1 MTNFSQADDIDLL
14 GLLLEEEGIEL
25 EIKEVVPRVGSTE
38 APTSFQQRRLWFLYE
53 LEPTS
58 SAYNIC
64 SIFDL
69 KGTLN
74 ITALRVAFKQ
84 LQQRHESLRTTFMDV
99 DGEPWQKIHANSATE
114 LRLEDWS
121 NDRSEDKIPEIIAE
135 IARHESDHQFNLQT
149 GPLIRAQLFKIE
161 SKQHILSIN
170 LHHIIADAWSV
181 GIILEEIAML
191 YQAEISKTPMAL
203 PELKFQY
210 TDYALWQKGN
220 FQNSNILEKSLT
232 YWEKQLAQLPTLQFP
247 LDFPR
252 PRLQTFRGG
261 LIKFEISKET
271 TNRIRNFIVKEGAT
285 LFMFLMAVFQTLLS
299 RYTGQ
304 EDIAVGTSIAN
315 RPSDSENL
323 IGFFVNMLVIRTNL
337 ADEPNFNSLLKT
349 VKKTILS
356 AFEHKEIPFET
367 LVEKLNLPRDT
378 SRNPLFQIAFTLL
391 NAPKPQFGTGDLE
404 VCILATQEAAR
415 FDLELFITETEDT
428 LNGAVSYNIDL
439 LKRETVERL
448 ARHFCQLLE
457 SVLAQPEIPVS
468 RLPFLL
474 SEEIAVLAP
483 SQPAQTFP
491 VHFCLHDIF
500 TEQAKLRPQQ
510 TALIFG
516 QERLTYSEVNYR
528 ANQLAHYLMRVGV
541 KPEARVGLWLSRS
554 LDLVIGIIAILK
566 AGGVYVPFDPNYPRD
581 RITYMLEDSQ
591 IRVLLTHSEFE
602 AQIPFEFTN
611 NTNNVSNTNNNI
623 LTIFIDKYKS
633 EFTQVVTTEPEVLI
647 LPDNAAYIIY
657 TSGSTGKPKGVV
669 VTHRHVVRL
678 MLSTEKWFKF
688 NAKDVWTLFHSCA
701 FDFSVWEIWGALFYG
716 GVLVIV
722 PYLISRSPEEFYNLL
737 CEEKVTVLNQTPSA
751 FQQLIQAEST
761 LCREGEL
768 ELRYVIFGG
777 EALDLASLE
786 PWFERHDDQF
796 PLLVNMYGIT
806 ETTVHVTYLPL
817 TFKDVKKG
825 SGSLIGKQIPDLS
838 LYILDR
844 HLQPVPIGVVG
855 EMYVGGAG
863 VTRGY
868 FHRPQLTAER
878 MIPNPFATNDLT
890 SVRLYKTGDLARFL
904 DNGNIEYIGRND
916 HQVKI
921 RGFRIELG
929 EIEALIKSH
938 PEVRDALVIAR
949 EESKED
955 VRLDAYII
963 PINQIANTETLTQEQ
978 TQEWQ
983 YTFNDTYN
991 ITSGETEEDF
1001 NIIGWNSSYSN
1012 QPIPGVEMRQW
1023 LNNTL
1028 LRIQSLKPR
1037 KVLEIGCG
1045 TGMIL
1050 LNIAPQVESYW
1061 GTDFSQAAIN
1071 RLDTIVKNRSLKNV
1085 NLLTREAID
1094 FSEIPTG
1101 YFDTVVINSV
1111 AQYFPS
1117 IEYLQQV
1124 IKSVWQLLKTG
1135 GSLFIGDN
1143 RNLSLSNYFYASVA
1157 YFQANDNTDCE
1168 TFKTQVRRIAKKE
1181 NELIIAPHFFTDLRK
1196 SFPDLTAVEIQ
1207 IKSENNENEL
1217 TKYRYDV
1224 ILHKLGISTEQ
1235 PPEIIWRDWETD
1247 NLQLT
1252 DLKQQVIEMRSIGWH
1267 SVPNGRLSKD
1277 AAIYQWMLKN
1287 SHENEQKTIGELR
1300 TVLNNIHEP
1309 KGFNPADFYAIAEE
1323 IGLEV
1328 SISYSPGKVDCFDV
1342 CFYPAGSGKS
1352 MAPSMPIVNDLLG
1365 RDNHP
1370 SWIDPLKNRLTK
1382 LLISQLKQR
1391 LEEKLPEYMCP
1402 SAFMIL
1408 ENFPLTPSGKL
1419 DRRALPIPDRDLIIN
1434 QQSLVPPKTP
1444 TEYKLS
1450 QLWMDVLGIDKIGV
1464 TEDFFHLGGHS
1475 LLATKL
1481 VSRIREE
1488 FNVALP
1494 LRSIFEYS
1502 TIARLGDEIDCLID
1516 VNTTKT
1522 GPEDIIPVSNR
1533 ENLPLSFSQS
1543 RLWFLDLLEK
1553 ENAAYNISVA
1563 FRLEGDLNVD
1573 ALQESWQNI
1582 IQRHE
1587 VLRTTFDNVQG
1598 SPIQIVHD
1606 WSELKL
1612 TIRNLSCLD
1621 FQTQQETLRKSIQEV
1636 VITPFNLN
1644 QLPLLRIHLYQLSAD
1659 VSVLLLVIHHIIAD
1673 GWSLGVMVKELS
1685 LFYTAICQRNIPS
1698 IPPLSIQ
1705 YGDFANW
1712 QREVFQKTQLPIQLA
1727 YWKQKLTGANQILE
1741 LPTDY
1746 PRSPI
1751 PSYQGSAV
1759 NFAINPQTTQE
1770 FKKLCESQG
1779 ATLFMGLLAVFSIL
1793 LMRYSGQ
1800 EDLLIGTPIA
1810 NRNRK
1815 QTEDLIGFFVNT
1827 LVIRNNLSGNPNF
1840 INLLSITKEETL
1852 QAYAHQ
1858 DVPFEKIV
1866 EEINP
1871 QRNLSQ
1877 HPLFQVMFVWQNAPM
1892 NKLELPNLQLSPWR
1906 LEQRLAKFDLTLL
1919 MTETEQGIDGT
1930 WEYRTD
1936 LFAPETINRM
1946 IGHFETLL
1954 KGIIAEP
1961 QKPITHLPILTS
1973 HEKNQLLFQW
1983 NQTQF
1988 EYPLY
1993 QQNKCLHQLFELQV
2007 EKTPNNVAV
2016 VFKNQSLT
2024 YFQLNQRANQLA
2036 HYLQAKGIGPET
2048 LVGVCL
2054 ERSEQLIISILAV
2067 LKAGGA
2073 YVPIDPAYPSDRL
2086 EFLFQDSGIVLL
2098 ITQRKVIS
2106 QLPECG
2112 AEIIILE
2119 DIAKQIE
2126 GNNSQTPAVNILP
2139 ENAAYVIYTSG
2150 STGKPKGCIVTH
2162 ANVIRLFNS
2171 TTTWFNFHSEDIWT
2185 LFHSYAFDFS
2195 VWEMWGG
2202 LLYGGQVVV
2211 VPHWTVRSPKD
2222 FLQML
2227 ATHKV
2232 TVLNQTPSAFKQIIS
2247 VVQQKPEKLSLRYV
2261 IFGGEALELADLQPW
2276 IELYG
2281 DMQPELINMYGI
2293 TETTVHVTYRPITQK
2308 DIINNLN
2315 YRASVIGQSIPD
2327 LELYIL
2333 DENLDPTPI
2342 GVAGEIYIGGA
2353 GVTRG
2358 YLQQPGLTAQRFIPH
2373 VHSKNPGSRLYRSG
2387 DLARHLP
2394 DGEIQY
2400 LGRADQQIK
2409 IRGFRIELGEIE
2421 AVLAQHPNVLN
2432 AVVVVSGDSSATN
2445 SLIAYYVSTEKQF
2458 TSSGVLRDF
2467 LKEKLPDYMIPN
2479 SFIVLDHLPMTP
2491 NGKID
2496 RKLLAGLNINRTF
2509 DAHQHVSPR
2518 TLLEY
2523 KLVEIW
2529 EEILQVRPIGVTEN
2543 FFDLGGHSLLA
2554 IRLIAA
2560 IEQKLKC
2567 NLPVVS
2573 LFREGTIEKIA
2584 LLLDQDHQKASNHS
2598 DILIPLQTQGDLLP
2612 LFLVHQAG
2620 GYGLSYSVLAEKL
2633 AVGMGKKLPIYAIQS
2648 PGLDGK
2654 QSPLESIEEMANTY
2668 IHTIREIQ
2676 PHGPYLLGGH
2686 SLGGLIAFAM
2696 ASQLEAMGEQIE
2708 RVLIIDTHP
2717 PMPTDETIAS
2727 LEDNAGIICFMVE
2740 QIALF
2745 FNKNVTI
2752 NYQTIS
2758 SLDQDSQLDYVA
2770 QTLEQHNLIPPNS
2783 GNSLI
2788 ARLIKVYKANLR
2800 ASVVYQPPVNRS
2812 NITLF
2817 ITPSLAAKFP
2827 NDPTVGWQKLTTQ
2840 KVQVCR
2846 VMGEHQTMLKEPE
2859 VENLVTEIMAT
2870 LVNTP

>member
-483 SQPAQTFP
+483 SQPAQTFS

-806 ETTVHVTYLPL
+806 ETTVHVTYLPV

-890 SVRLYKTGDLARFL
+890 SARLYKTGDLARFL

-929 EIEALIKSH
+929 EIEAVIKSH

-991 ITSGETEEDF
+991 ITSGEPEEDF

-1012 QPIPGVEMRQW
+1012 QPIPAVEMRQW

-1028 LRIQSLKPR
+1028 LRIRSLKPR

-1050 LNIAPQVESYW
+1050 LNIAPEVQSYW

-1071 RLDTIVKNRSLKNV
+1071 RLATVVENRSLKNV

-1181 NELIIAPHFFTDLRK
+1181 NELILAPHFFTDLRK

-1267 SVPNGRLSKD
+1267 SIPNGRLSKD

-1543 RLWFLDLLEK
+1543 RLWFLDLLGK

-2036 HYLQAKGIGPET
+2036 HYLQSRGVRPDV
-2048 LVGVCL
+2048 LVGICM
-2054 ERSEQLIISILAV
+2054 ERSLEMVIGLLGI

-2073 YVPIDPAYPSDRL
+2073 YVPMDSNYPRERL
-2086 EFLFQDSGIVLL
+2086 DFMLVDAGISLL
-2098 ITQRKVIS
+2098 LTQENQVTT
-2106 QLPECG
+2106 L
-2112 AEIIILE
+2112 
-2119 DIAKQIE
+2119 D
-2126 GNNSQTPAVNILP
+2126 ILP
-2139 ENAAYVIYTSG
+2139 PHQIICLDKEWQVIAQEDTHNPSTNLVVENLAYLIYTSG
-2150 STGKPKGCIVTH
+2150 STGQPKGVMI
-2162 ANVIRLFNS
+2162 S
-2171 TTTWFNFHSEDIWT
+2171 HSAICNHMLWMQKTFSFGEREKVLQKT
-2185 LFHSYAFDFS
+2185 PFSFDAS
-2195 VWEMWGG
+2195 VWEFYAP
-2202 LLYGGQVVV
+2202 LLTGGQLIIAE
-2211 VPHWTVRSPKD
+2211 KD
-2222 FLQML
+2222 G
-2227 ATHKV
+2227 HKDVSYLLKLICEQQV
-2232 TVLNQTPSAFKQIIS
+2232 TVLQMVPSLLQMFLEYGEI
-2247 VVQQKPEKLSLRYV
+2247 ENCHSLTH
-2261 IFGGEALELADLQPW
+2261 IFCGGEALPVAMVENLLSKLNVNFHNLYGPTEACIDATFLSFTKENNHYIKQNMLPIGRPIANTQTYVLDAHLQP
-2276 IELYG
+2276 
-2281 DMQPELINMYGI
+2281 
-2293 TETTVHVTYRPITQK
+2293 VPIG
-2308 DIINNLN
+2308 
-2315 YRASVIGQSIPD
+2315 VPG
-2327 LELYIL
+2327 ELYI
-2333 DENLDPTPI
+2333 
-2342 GVAGEIYIGGA
+2342 GGMGLA
-2353 GVTRG
+2353 RG
-2358 YLQQPGLTAQRFIPH
+2358 YCQLPQLTRDKFIAHPF
-2373 VHSKNPGSRLYRSG
+2373 SDNPDSRLYKTG
-2387 DLARHLP
+2387 DLVRYLP
-2394 DGEIQY
+2394 DGNIEFI
-2400 LGRADQQIK
+2400 GRIDHQVK

-2421 AVLAQHPNVLN
+2421 AVLTQHPNVLN
-2432 AVVVVSGDSSATN
+2432 AVVVISGDSSATN

-2584 LLLDQDHQKASNHS
+2584 LLSDQDHQKASNHS

-2620 GYGLSYSVLAEKL
+2620 GYGLSYSVIAEKL

-2668 IHTIREIQ
+2668 INTIREIQ

>member
-483 SQPAQTFP
+483 SQPAQTFS

-806 ETTVHVTYLPL
+806 ETTVHVTYLPV

-890 SVRLYKTGDLARFL
+890 SARLYKTGDLARFL

-929 EIEALIKSH
+929 EIEAVIKSH

-991 ITSGETEEDF
+991 ITSGEPEEDF

-1012 QPIPGVEMRQW
+1012 QPIPAVEMRQW

-1028 LRIQSLKPR
+1028 LRIRSLKPR

-1050 LNIAPQVESYW
+1050 LNIAPEVQSYW

-1071 RLDTIVKNRSLKNV
+1071 RLATVVENRSLKNV

-1181 NELIIAPHFFTDLRK
+1181 NELILAPHFFTDLRK

-1267 SVPNGRLSKD
+1267 SIPNGRLSKD

-1543 RLWFLDLLEK
+1543 RLWFLDLLGK

-2036 HYLQAKGIGPET
+2036 HYLQSRGVRPDV
-2048 LVGVCL
+2048 LVGICM
-2054 ERSEQLIISILAV
+2054 ERSLEMVIGLLGI

-2073 YVPIDPAYPSDRL
+2073 YVPMDSNYPRERL
-2086 EFLFQDSGIVLL
+2086 DFMLVDAGISLL
-2098 ITQRKVIS
+2098 LTQENQVTT
-2106 QLPECG
+2106 L
-2112 AEIIILE
+2112 
-2119 DIAKQIE
+2119 D
-2126 GNNSQTPAVNILP
+2126 ILP
-2139 ENAAYVIYTSG
+2139 PHQIICLDKEWQVIAQEDTHNPSTNLVVENLAYLIYTSG
-2150 STGKPKGCIVTH
+2150 STGQPKGVMI
-2162 ANVIRLFNS
+2162 S
-2171 TTTWFNFHSEDIWT
+2171 HSAICNHMLWMQKTFSFGEREKVLQKT
-2185 LFHSYAFDFS
+2185 PFSFDAS
-2195 VWEMWGG
+2195 VWEFYAP
-2202 LLYGGQVVV
+2202 LLTGGQLIIAE
-2211 VPHWTVRSPKD
+2211 KD
-2222 FLQML
+2222 G
-2227 ATHKV
+2227 HKDVSYLLKLICEQQV
-2232 TVLNQTPSAFKQIIS
+2232 TVLQMVPSLLQMFLEYGEI
-2247 VVQQKPEKLSLRYV
+2247 ENCHSLTH
-2261 IFGGEALELADLQPW
+2261 IFCGGEALPVAMVENLLSKLNVNFHNLYGPTEACIDATFLSFTKENNHYIKQNMLPIGRPIANTQTYVLDAHLQP
-2276 IELYG
+2276 
-2281 DMQPELINMYGI
+2281 
-2293 TETTVHVTYRPITQK
+2293 VPIG
-2308 DIINNLN
+2308 
-2315 YRASVIGQSIPD
+2315 VPG
-2327 LELYIL
+2327 ELYI
-2333 DENLDPTPI
+2333 
-2342 GVAGEIYIGGA
+2342 GGMGLA
-2353 GVTRG
+2353 RG
-2358 YLQQPGLTAQRFIPH
+2358 YCQLPQLTRDKFIAHPF
-2373 VHSKNPGSRLYRSG
+2373 SDNPDSRLYKTG
-2387 DLARHLP
+2387 DLVRYLP
-2394 DGEIQY
+2394 DGNIEFI
-2400 LGRADQQIK
+2400 GRIDHQVK

-2421 AVLAQHPNVLN
+2421 AVLTQHPNVLN
-2432 AVVVVSGDSSATN
+2432 AVVVISGDSSATN

-2529 EEILQVRPIGVTEN
+2529 EEILQVSPISVTEN

-2668 IHTIREIQ
+2668 INTIREIQ

-2740 QIALF
+2740 QIALH
-2745 FNKNVTI
+2745 FNKSVTI
-2752 NYQTIS
+2752 DYQTLS

-2770 QTLEQHNLIPPNS
+2770 RTLQTHNLIPPNS

-2812 NITLF
+2812 NITL
-2817 ITPSLAAKFP
+2817 
-2827 NDPTVGWQKLTTQ
+2827 
-2840 KVQVCR
+2840 
-2846 VMGEHQTMLKEPE
+2846 
-2859 VENLVTEIMAT
+2859 
-2870 LVNTP
+2870 

>member
-602 AQIPFEFTN
+602 AQIPFDF
-611 NTNNVSNTNNNI
+611 TNNNI

-633 EFTQVVTTEPEVLI
+633 EFTQEVTTEPEVLI

-1309 KGFNPADFYAIAEE
+1309 KGFNPADFYAIAQE
-1323 IGLEV
+1323 IGSEV

-1342 CFYPAGSGKS
+1342 CFYPVSHKKF
-1352 MAPSMPIVNDLLG
+1352 MVPSMPIINDLSDSLD
-1365 RDNHP
+1365 RDDHP
-1370 SWIDPLKNRLTK
+1370 YWIDPLQSRFTK
-1382 LLISQLKQR
+1382 FLISQLKQR

-1419 DRRALPIPDRDLIIN
+1419 DRRALPIPDRDLTIN
-1434 QQSLVPPKTP
+1434 QQSLVLPKTP
-1444 TEYKLS
+1444 TEQKLS

-1502 TIARLGDEIDCLID
+1502 TIARLGDEIDCLIN

-1563 FRLEGDLNVD
+1563 FHLEGDLNVD
-1573 ALQESWQNI
+1573 ALRESWQNI

-1587 VLRTTFDNVQG
+1587 VLRTTFDNLQG
-1598 SPIQIVHD
+1598 SPIQTVHD
-1606 WSELKL
+1606 WLELKL
-1612 TIRNLSCLD
+1612 TITNLSCLD
-1621 FQTQQETLRKSIQEV
+1621 FQTQQETLRRSIQEV
-1636 VITPFNLN
+1636 VITPFNLK
-1644 QLPLLRIHLYQLSAD
+1644 QLPLLRIHLYQLSD
-1659 VSVLLLVIHHIIAD
+1659 NISVLLLVIHHIIAD

-1759 NFAINPQTTQE
+1759 NFAVDQQTTQE

-1779 ATLFMGLLAVFSIL
+1779 ATLFMGLLVVFSIL

-1840 INLLSITKEETL
+1840 INLLSRTKEETL

-1892 NKLELPNLQLSPWR
+1892 NKLELPNLQLAPWR

-1936 LFAPETINRM
+1936 LFALETINRM

-1961 QKPITHLPILTS
+1961 QKPITHLPVLTS

-2036 HYLQAKGIGPET
+2036 HYLQSRGVRPDV
-2048 LVGVCL
+2048 LVGICM
-2054 ERSEQLIISILAV
+2054 ERSLEMVIGLLGI

-2073 YVPIDPAYPSDRL
+2073 YVPMDSNYPRERL
-2086 EFLFQDSGIVLL
+2086 DFMLVDAGISLL
-2098 ITQRKVIS
+2098 LTQENQVTT
-2106 QLPECG
+2106 L
-2112 AEIIILE
+2112 
-2119 DIAKQIE
+2119 D
-2126 GNNSQTPAVNILP
+2126 ILP
-2139 ENAAYVIYTSG
+2139 PHQIICLDKEWQVIAQEDTHNPSTNLVVENLAYLIYTSG
-2150 STGKPKGCIVTH
+2150 STGQPKGVMI
-2162 ANVIRLFNS
+2162 S
-2171 TTTWFNFHSEDIWT
+2171 HSAICNHMLWMQKTFSFGEREKVLQKT
-2185 LFHSYAFDFS
+2185 PFSFDAS
-2195 VWEMWGG
+2195 VWEFYAP
-2202 LLYGGQVVV
+2202 LLTGGQLIIAE
-2211 VPHWTVRSPKD
+2211 KD
-2222 FLQML
+2222 G
-2227 ATHKV
+2227 HKDVSYLLKLICEQQV
-2232 TVLNQTPSAFKQIIS
+2232 TVLQMVPSLLQMFLEYGEI
-2247 VVQQKPEKLSLRYV
+2247 ENCHSLTH
-2261 IFGGEALELADLQPW
+2261 IFCGGEALPVAMVENLLSKLNVNFHNLYGPTEACIDATFLSFTKENNHYIKQNMLPIGRPIANTQTYVLDAHLQP
-2276 IELYG
+2276 
-2281 DMQPELINMYGI
+2281 
-2293 TETTVHVTYRPITQK
+2293 VPIG
-2308 DIINNLN
+2308 
-2315 YRASVIGQSIPD
+2315 VPG
-2327 LELYIL
+2327 ELYI
-2333 DENLDPTPI
+2333 
-2342 GVAGEIYIGGA
+2342 GGMGLA
-2353 GVTRG
+2353 RG
-2358 YLQQPGLTAQRFIPH
+2358 YCQLPQLTRDKFIAHPF
-2373 VHSKNPGSRLYRSG
+2373 SDNPDSRLYKTG
-2387 DLARHLP
+2387 DLVRYLP
-2394 DGEIQY
+2394 DGNIEFI
-2400 LGRADQQIK
+2400 GRIDHQVK

-2421 AVLAQHPNVLN
+2421 AVLTQHPNVLN
-2432 AVVVVSGDSSATN
+2432 AVVVISGDSSATN
-2445 SLIAYYVSTEKQF
+2445 SLIAYCLSTEKQF

-2479 SFIVLDHLPMTP
+2479 SFIVLDHLTMTP

-2496 RKLLAGLNINRTF
+2496 RKLLAGLNINRNF

-2529 EEILQVRPIGVTEN
+2529 EEILQVSPISVTEN

-2800 ASVVYQPPVNRS
+2800 ASLVYQPPVNRS

>member
-210 TDYALWQKGN
+210 TDYALWEKGN

-439 LKRETVERL
+439 LKRETVERV
-448 ARHFCQLLE
+448 ARHFCQLLD

-483 SQPAQTFP
+483 SQPTQTFP

-500 TEQAKLRPQQ
+500 TQQAKLRPQQ

-516 QERLTYSEVNYR
+516 QERLTYLEVNER
-528 ANQLAHYLMRVGV
+528 ANQLAHYLMHVGV

-566 AGGVYVPFDPNYPRD
+566 AGGVYVPFDPNYPKD

-1181 NELIIAPHFFTDLRK
+1181 NELILAPHFFTDLRK

-1267 SVPNGRLSKD
+1267 SIPNGRLSKD

-1402 SAFMIL
+1402 SSFMIL

-2036 HYLQAKGIGPET
+2036 HYLQSRGVRPDV
-2048 LVGVCL
+2048 LVGICM
-2054 ERSEQLIISILAV
+2054 ERSLEMVIGLLGI

-2073 YVPIDPAYPSDRL
+2073 YVPMDSNYPRERL
-2086 EFLFQDSGIVLL
+2086 DFMLVDAGISLL
-2098 ITQRKVIS
+2098 LTQENQVTT
-2106 QLPECG
+2106 L
-2112 AEIIILE
+2112 
-2119 DIAKQIE
+2119 D
-2126 GNNSQTPAVNILP
+2126 ILP
-2139 ENAAYVIYTSG
+2139 PHQIICLDKEWQVIAQEDTHNPSTNLVVENLAYLIYTSG
-2150 STGKPKGCIVTH
+2150 STGQPKGVMI
-2162 ANVIRLFNS
+2162 S
-2171 TTTWFNFHSEDIWT
+2171 HSAICNHMLWMQKTFSFGEREKVLQKT
-2185 LFHSYAFDFS
+2185 PFSFDAS
-2195 VWEMWGG
+2195 VWEFYAP
-2202 LLYGGQVVV
+2202 LLTGGQLIIAE
-2211 VPHWTVRSPKD
+2211 KD
-2222 FLQML
+2222 G
-2227 ATHKV
+2227 HKDVSYLLKLICEQQV
-2232 TVLNQTPSAFKQIIS
+2232 TVLQMVPSLLQMFLEYGEI
-2247 VVQQKPEKLSLRYV
+2247 ENCHSLTH
-2261 IFGGEALELADLQPW
+2261 IFCGGEALPVAMVENLLSKLNVNFHNLYGPTEACIDATFLSFTKENNHYIKQNMLPIGRPIANTQTYVLDAHLQP
-2276 IELYG
+2276 
-2281 DMQPELINMYGI
+2281 
-2293 TETTVHVTYRPITQK
+2293 VPIG
-2308 DIINNLN
+2308 
-2315 YRASVIGQSIPD
+2315 VPG
-2327 LELYIL
+2327 ELYI
-2333 DENLDPTPI
+2333 
-2342 GVAGEIYIGGA
+2342 GGMGLA
-2353 GVTRG
+2353 RG
-2358 YLQQPGLTAQRFIPH
+2358 YCQLPQLTRDKFIAHPF
-2373 VHSKNPGSRLYRSG
+2373 SDNPDSRLYKTG
-2387 DLARHLP
+2387 DLVRYLP
-2394 DGEIQY
+2394 DGNIEFI
-2400 LGRADQQIK
+2400 GRIDHQVK

-2421 AVLAQHPNVLN
+2421 AVLTQHPNVLN
-2432 AVVVVSGDSSATN
+2432 AVVVISGDSSATN
-2445 SLIAYYVSTEKQF
+2445 SLIAYCLSTEKQF

-2496 RKLLAGLNINRTF
+2496 RKLLAGLNINRNF

-2529 EEILQVRPIGVTEN
+2529 EEILQVSPISVTEN

>member
-602 AQIPFEFTN
+602 AQIPFDF
-611 NTNNVSNTNNNI
+611 TNNNI

-633 EFTQVVTTEPEVLI
+633 EFTQEVTTEPEVLI

-929 EIEALIKSH
+929 EIEAVIKSH

-1124 IKSVWQLLKTG
+1124 IKSVWQLLKTE

-1300 TVLNNIHEP
+1300 TALNNIHEP
-1309 KGFNPADFYAIAEE
+1309 KGFNPADFYAIAQE
-1323 IGLEV
+1323 IGSEV

-1342 CFYPAGSGKS
+1342 CFYPVSHKKF
-1352 MAPSMPIVNDLLG
+1352 MVPSMPIINDLSDSLD
-1365 RDNHP
+1365 RDDHP
-1370 SWIDPLKNRLTK
+1370 YWIDPLQSRFTK
-1382 LLISQLKQR
+1382 FLISQLKQR

-1419 DRRALPIPDRDLIIN
+1419 DRRALTIPDRDLTIN
-1434 QQSLVPPKTP
+1434 QQSLVLPKTP
-1444 TEYKLS
+1444 TEQKLS

-1522 GPEDIIPVSNR
+1522 SPEDIIPVSNR

-1612 TIRNLSCLD
+1612 TITNLSCLD

-1779 ATLFMGLLAVFSIL
+1779 TTLFMGLLAVFSIL

-1892 NKLELPNLQLSPWR
+1892 SKLELPNLQLSPWR

-1961 QKPITHLPILTS
+1961 QKPITHLPVLTS

-2036 HYLQAKGIGPET
+2036 HYLQSRGVRPDV
-2048 LVGVCL
+2048 LVGICM
-2054 ERSEQLIISILAV
+2054 ERSLEMVIGLLGI

-2073 YVPIDPAYPSDRL
+2073 YVPMDSNYPRERL
-2086 EFLFQDSGIVLL
+2086 DFMLVDAGISLL
-2098 ITQRKVIS
+2098 LTQENQVTT
-2106 QLPECG
+2106 L
-2112 AEIIILE
+2112 
-2119 DIAKQIE
+2119 D
-2126 GNNSQTPAVNILP
+2126 ILP
-2139 ENAAYVIYTSG
+2139 PHQIICLDKEWQVIAQEDTHNPSTNLVVENLAYLIYTSG
-2150 STGKPKGCIVTH
+2150 STGQPKGVMI
-2162 ANVIRLFNS
+2162 S
-2171 TTTWFNFHSEDIWT
+2171 HSAICNHMLWMQKTFSFGEREKVLQKT
-2185 LFHSYAFDFS
+2185 PFSFDAS
-2195 VWEMWGG
+2195 VWEFYAP
-2202 LLYGGQVVV
+2202 LLTGGQLIIAE
-2211 VPHWTVRSPKD
+2211 KD
-2222 FLQML
+2222 G
-2227 ATHKV
+2227 HKDVSYLLKLLCEQQV
-2232 TVLNQTPSAFKQIIS
+2232 TVLQMVPSLLQMFLEYGEI
-2247 VVQQKPEKLSLRYV
+2247 ENCHSLTH
-2261 IFGGEALELADLQPW
+2261 IFCGGEALPVAMVENLLSKLNVNFHNLYGPTEACIDATFLSFTKENNHYIKQNMLPIGRPIANTQTYVLDAHLQP
-2276 IELYG
+2276 
-2281 DMQPELINMYGI
+2281 
-2293 TETTVHVTYRPITQK
+2293 VPIG
-2308 DIINNLN
+2308 
-2315 YRASVIGQSIPD
+2315 VPG
-2327 LELYIL
+2327 ELYI
-2333 DENLDPTPI
+2333 
-2342 GVAGEIYIGGA
+2342 GGMGLA
-2353 GVTRG
+2353 RG
-2358 YLQQPGLTAQRFIPH
+2358 YCQLPQLTRDKFIAHPF
-2373 VHSKNPGSRLYRSG
+2373 SDNPDSRLYKTG
-2387 DLARHLP
+2387 DLVRYLP
-2394 DGEIQY
+2394 DGNIEFI
-2400 LGRADQQIK
+2400 GRIDHQVK

-2421 AVLAQHPNVLN
+2421 AVLTQHPNVLN
-2432 AVVVVSGDSSATN
+2432 AVVVISGDSSATN
-2445 SLIAYYVSTEKQF
+2445 SLIAYCLSTEKQF

-2496 RKLLAGLNINRTF
+2496 RKLLAGLNINRNF

-2529 EEILQVRPIGVTEN
+2529 EEILQVSPISVTEN

-2800 ASVVYQPPVNRS
+2800 ASLVYQPPVTRS

-2817 ITPSLAAKFP
+2817 RTPSLAAKFP

>member
-483 SQPAQTFP
+483 SQPAQTFS

-806 ETTVHVTYLPL
+806 ETTVHVTYLPV

-890 SVRLYKTGDLARFL
+890 SARLYKTGDLARFL

-929 EIEALIKSH
+929 EIEAVIKSH

-991 ITSGETEEDF
+991 ITSGEPEEDF

-1012 QPIPGVEMRQW
+1012 QPIPAVEMRQW

-1028 LRIQSLKPR
+1028 LRIRSLKPR

-1050 LNIAPQVESYW
+1050 LNIAPEVQSYW

-1071 RLDTIVKNRSLKNV
+1071 RLATVVENRSLKNV

-1181 NELIIAPHFFTDLRK
+1181 NELILAPHFFTDLRK

-1267 SVPNGRLSKD
+1267 SIPNGRLSKD

-1543 RLWFLDLLEK
+1543 RLWFLDLLGK

-2036 HYLQAKGIGPET
+2036 HYLQSRGVRPDV
-2048 LVGVCL
+2048 LVGICM
-2054 ERSEQLIISILAV
+2054 ERSLEMVIGLLGI

-2073 YVPIDPAYPSDRL
+2073 YVPMDSNYPRERL
-2086 EFLFQDSGIVLL
+2086 DFMLVDAGISLL
-2098 ITQRKVIS
+2098 LTQENQVTT
-2106 QLPECG
+2106 L
-2112 AEIIILE
+2112 
-2119 DIAKQIE
+2119 D
-2126 GNNSQTPAVNILP
+2126 ILP
-2139 ENAAYVIYTSG
+2139 PHQIICLDKEWQVIAQEDTHNPSTNLVVENLAYLIYTSG
-2150 STGKPKGCIVTH
+2150 STGQPKGVMI
-2162 ANVIRLFNS
+2162 S
-2171 TTTWFNFHSEDIWT
+2171 HSAICNHMLWMQKTFSFGEREKVLQKT
-2185 LFHSYAFDFS
+2185 PFSFDAS
-2195 VWEMWGG
+2195 VWEFYAP
-2202 LLYGGQVVV
+2202 LLTGGQLIIAE
-2211 VPHWTVRSPKD
+2211 KD
-2222 FLQML
+2222 G
-2227 ATHKV
+2227 HKDVSYLLKLICEQQV
-2232 TVLNQTPSAFKQIIS
+2232 TVLQMVPSLLQMFLEYGEI
-2247 VVQQKPEKLSLRYV
+2247 ENCHSLTH
-2261 IFGGEALELADLQPW
+2261 IFCGGEALPVAMVENLLSKLNVNFHNLYGPTEACIDATFLSFTKENNHYIKQNMLPIGRPIANTQTYVLDAHLQP
-2276 IELYG
+2276 
-2281 DMQPELINMYGI
+2281 
-2293 TETTVHVTYRPITQK
+2293 VPIG
-2308 DIINNLN
+2308 
-2315 YRASVIGQSIPD
+2315 VPG
-2327 LELYIL
+2327 ELYI
-2333 DENLDPTPI
+2333 
-2342 GVAGEIYIGGA
+2342 GGMGLA
-2353 GVTRG
+2353 RG
-2358 YLQQPGLTAQRFIPH
+2358 YCQLPQLTRDKFIAHPF
-2373 VHSKNPGSRLYRSG
+2373 SDNPDSRLYKTG
-2387 DLARHLP
+2387 DLVRYLP
-2394 DGEIQY
+2394 DGNIEFI
-2400 LGRADQQIK
+2400 GRIDHQVK

-2421 AVLAQHPNVLN
+2421 AVLTQHPNVLN
-2432 AVVVVSGDSSATN
+2432 AVVVISGDSSATN

-2529 EEILQVRPIGVTEN
+2529 EEILQVSPISVTEN

-2668 IHTIREIQ
+2668 INTIREIQ

-2740 QIALF
+2740 QIALH
-2745 FNKNVTI
+2745 FNKSVTI
-2752 NYQTIS
+2752 DYQTLS

-2770 QTLEQHNLIPPNS
+2770 RTLQTHNLIPPNS

>member
-210 TDYALWQKGN
+210 TDYALWEKGN

-404 VCILATQEAAR
+404 VSILATQEAAR

-439 LKRETVERL
+439 LKRETVERV
-448 ARHFCQLLE
+448 ARHFCQLLD

-483 SQPAQTFP
+483 SQPTQTFP

-500 TEQAKLRPQQ
+500 TQQAKLRPQQ

-516 QERLTYSEVNYR
+516 QERLTYLEVNER
-528 ANQLAHYLMRVGV
+528 ANQLAHYLMHVGV

-602 AQIPFEFTN
+602 AQIPFDF
-611 NTNNVSNTNNNI
+611 TNNNI

-806 ETTVHVTYLPL
+806 ETTVHVTYLPV

-890 SVRLYKTGDLARFL
+890 SARLYKTGDLARFL

-929 EIEALIKSH
+929 EIEAVIKSH

-991 ITSGETEEDF
+991 ITSGEPEEDF

-1012 QPIPGVEMRQW
+1012 QPIPAVEMRQW

-1028 LRIQSLKPR
+1028 LRIRSLKPR

-1050 LNIAPQVESYW
+1050 LNIAPEVQSYW

-1071 RLDTIVKNRSLKNV
+1071 RLATVVENRSLKNV

-1181 NELIIAPHFFTDLRK
+1181 NELILAPHFFTDLRK

-1235 PPEIIWRDWETD
+1235 PPEMIWRDWETD

-1252 DLKQQVIEMRSIGWH
+1252 DLKQQVIEMISIGWH
-1267 SVPNGRLSKD
+1267 SIPNGRLSKD

-2036 HYLQAKGIGPET
+2036 HYLQSRGVRPDV
-2048 LVGVCL
+2048 LVGICM
-2054 ERSEQLIISILAV
+2054 ERSLEMVIGLLGI

-2073 YVPIDPAYPSDRL
+2073 YVPMDSNYPRERL
-2086 EFLFQDSGIVLL
+2086 DFMLVDAGISLL
-2098 ITQRKVIS
+2098 LTQENQVTT
-2106 QLPECG
+2106 L
-2112 AEIIILE
+2112 
-2119 DIAKQIE
+2119 D
-2126 GNNSQTPAVNILP
+2126 ILP
-2139 ENAAYVIYTSG
+2139 PHQIICLDKEWQVIAQEDTHNPSTNLVVENLAYLIYTSG
-2150 STGKPKGCIVTH
+2150 STGQPKGVMI
-2162 ANVIRLFNS
+2162 S
-2171 TTTWFNFHSEDIWT
+2171 HSAICNHMLWMQKTFSFGEREKVLQKT
-2185 LFHSYAFDFS
+2185 PFSFDAS
-2195 VWEMWGG
+2195 VWEFYAP
-2202 LLYGGQVVV
+2202 LLTGGQLIIAE
-2211 VPHWTVRSPKD
+2211 KD
-2222 FLQML
+2222 G
-2227 ATHKV
+2227 HKDVSYLLKLICEQQV
-2232 TVLNQTPSAFKQIIS
+2232 TVLQMVPSLLQMFLEYGEI
-2247 VVQQKPEKLSLRYV
+2247 ENCHSLTH
-2261 IFGGEALELADLQPW
+2261 IFCGGEALPVAMVENLLSKLNVNFHNLYGPTEACIDATFLSFTKENNHYIKQNMLPIGRPIANTQTYVLDAHLQP
-2276 IELYG
+2276 
-2281 DMQPELINMYGI
+2281 
-2293 TETTVHVTYRPITQK
+2293 VPIG
-2308 DIINNLN
+2308 
-2315 YRASVIGQSIPD
+2315 VPG
-2327 LELYIL
+2327 ELYI
-2333 DENLDPTPI
+2333 
-2342 GVAGEIYIGGA
+2342 GGMGLA
-2353 GVTRG
+2353 RG
-2358 YLQQPGLTAQRFIPH
+2358 YCQLPQLTRDKFIAHPF
-2373 VHSKNPGSRLYRSG
+2373 SDNPDSRLYKTG
-2387 DLARHLP
+2387 DLVRYLP
-2394 DGEIQY
+2394 DGNIEFI
-2400 LGRADQQIK
+2400 GRIDHQVK

-2421 AVLAQHPNVLN
+2421 AVLTQHPNVLN
-2432 AVVVVSGDSSATN
+2432 AVVVISGDSSATN
-2445 SLIAYYVSTEKQF
+2445 SLIAYCLSTEKQF

-2496 RKLLAGLNINRTF
+2496 RKLLAGLNINRNF

-2529 EEILQVRPIGVTEN
+2529 EEILQVSPISVTEN